1 MLARL
6 CLGVWLCPKVG
17 LCLGCVLYWLLRMNL
32 TSNLNYIYLMF
43 DRTFIVKKVEDD
55 DVFYRKFHVDST
67 GTFMKGRKEPKPQ
80 INNRPQ

>member
-1 MLARL
+1 
-6 CLGVWLCPKVG
+6 
-17 LCLGCVLYWLLRMNL
+17 
-32 TSNLNYIYLMF
+32 MF